1 MKTRPMS
8 ATNDATYEW
17 GEVRLSNMVFY
28 GTHGANPEETALG
41 QRFTVNLSFW
51 LDMSVPSRT
60 DRLEDTVS
68 YSAVYKLVRGEVEG
82 EPSKL
87 LEHLAG
93 RILDRVLQA
102 DDRIARVRVE
112 VGKPSPPLKGSTTAE
127 VSVVLERAR
136 EGEESG

>member
-1 MKTRPMS
+1 MS
-8 ATNDATYEW
+8 ATNGPGHARVEP
-17 GEVRLSNMVFY
+17 GEIRLSNMVFF

-41 QRFTVNLSFW
+41 QRFAVNLSLW
-51 LDMSVPSRT
+51 LDMSAASRS

-68 YSAVYKLVRGEVEG
+68 YSAIYKLVRAEVEG

-93 RILDRVLQA
+93 RLLDRVLQFDA
-102 DDRIARVRVE
+102 RITRARVE

-127 VSVVLERAR
+127 VSVVLERER
-136 EGEESG
+136 GG

>member
-1 MKTRPMS
+1 MS
-8 ATNDATYEW
+8 ATNGPEDAQVEP
-17 GEVRLSNMVFY
+17 GEIRLSNMVFF

-41 QRFTVNLSFW
+41 QRFAVNLSVW
-51 LDMSVPSRT
+51 VDMSQASRT

-68 YSAVYKLVRGEVEG
+68 YSSIYKLVRAEVEG

-93 RILDRVLQA
+93 RIVDRVLQSDA
-102 DDRIARVRVE
+102 RITRARVE

-127 VSVVLERAR
+127 VSVVLERGR
-136 EGEESG
+136 GG

>member
-1 MKTRPMS
+1 MS
-8 ATNDATYEW
+8 ANDDPEKRREEP
-17 GEVRLSNMVFY
+17 GEIRLSNMVFF

-41 QRFTVNLSFW
+41 QRFAVNLAYW
-51 LDMSVPSRT
+51 LDLSPASRT

-68 YSAVYKLVRGEVEG
+68 YSAIYKLVRGEVEG

-93 RILDRVLQA
+93 RILDRVLQF
-102 DDRIARVRVE
+102 DPRIARARVE

-136 EGEESG
+136 D

>member
-1 MKTRPMS
+1 MS
-8 ATNDATYEW
+8 TKDGPEQAGAET
-17 GEVRLSNMVFY
+17 GEIRLSNMVFF
-28 GTHGANPEETALG
+28 GTHGVNPEETALG
-41 QRFTVNLSFW
+41 QRFAVNLSLW
-51 LDMSVPSRT
+51 LDLSQASRT

-68 YSAVYKLVRGEVEG
+68 YSAVYKLVRAVVEG

-93 RILDRVLQA
+93 RILDRVLQYDA
-102 DDRIARVRVE
+102 RITGARVE

-136 EGEESG
+136 ARPGE